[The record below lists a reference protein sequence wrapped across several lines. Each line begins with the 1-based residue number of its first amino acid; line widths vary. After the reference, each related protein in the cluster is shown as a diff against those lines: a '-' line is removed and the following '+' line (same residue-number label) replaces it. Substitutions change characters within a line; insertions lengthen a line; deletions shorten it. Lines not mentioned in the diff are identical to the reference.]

1 MGASVY
7 FALPLAARIGY
18 NALDEQH
25 EGLLDEL
32 NRCRDEIGRG
42 QGRVSVGACFD
53 PLSSKMH
60 DHFLHEEKVM
70 AGLHY
75 HGLEWHIDHHRES
88 LDRLQ
93 ELRGKCNV
101 KGYVEAEDINDC
113 FSHVI
118 DDVLRADLKFKTFL
132 HARGLL

>member
-1 MGASVY
+1 MEPSIN
-7 FALPLAARIGY
+7 FALPPAARIGY

-25 EGLLDEL
+25 EDLLDEL

-42 QGRVSVGACFD
+42 EGRLSVEACFG

-60 DHFLHEEKVM
+60 DHFLHEEGVM
-70 AGLHY
+70 AGLQY
-75 HGLEWHIDHHRES
+75 HSLQWHIEHHRES
-88 LDRLQ
+88 LSRLQ
-93 ELRGKCNV
+93 ELRGRCDM
-101 KGYVEAEDINDC
+101 KGYVGIEDIIDC
-113 FSHVI
+113 FTHVI